1 MPKINFTLKKAASK
15 NPKIDLKFTNKL
27 LLYCGFHYICS
38 HFKTLMK
45 KKLKVGFWEF
55 IARVVLKNRIAILG
69 LIFLITLFLGLQWK
83 NIRFSFTEANLLPDN
98 NIVNTEYNSFLD
110 KFGEEGNLIVVGV
123 KDDAFFTPK
132 VFSAWNKLMSEF
144 KSQKE
149 IDLVVSVSDLKKL
162 QKNEAIESFELVPF
176 VDQSKTANQAY
187 LDSIKKDLFE
197 KMPFY
202 EGLLFNNKGT
212 IRSAIYM
219 DKKIVNTAARKDY
232 ILNDFI
238 PKIEA
243 FEKETGVDLRV
254 SGMPYIR
261 TLNAKSITDE
271 ISLFIGASLFI
282 TSLIFFFFFRSF
294 RATLISMIIVI
305 IGVMWTF
312 GLLGLFH
319 YEITVLTA
327 IVPSLVIV
335 IGIPNCIFLTN
346 KYQQEFRAHGNKAR
360 ALQRVITKVG
370 TATLMTNLT
379 TAAGFATFIIT
390 QSELLKEFG
399 IISSLSI
406 IALFFLCL
414 IVIPIYYSYQPVPK
428 AKHLEH
434 LSRNYTKV
442 FITWIEKTVKYNRR
456 YVYAV
461 AIFLFLIS
469 SIGALKIK
477 TSGSL
482 IEDMP
487 KKTGFFQD
495 ILFFEK
501 EFNGVMPLEITVDTE
516 RKKGVMKLSTMKKM
530 DELQKTIEEIPELS
544 KPISILNLVKYSKQA
559 YYNGNP
565 DYYELPTSQ
574 EQSFILGYAKN
585 GTKGS
590 KENIMKSY
598 VDSTGQVARITTF
611 MKDIGTG
618 NMSKIEDKLW
628 SKINTIFP
636 KDRYKV
642 VMTGKAL
649 VFEKGTK
656 YLLDNLVSSLLFAVF
671 LISLLM
677 VFMFRSFKMVVVSLI
692 PNLLPLMITAGLMG
706 YFGIPLKPSTILVFS
721 IAFGLSVDDTIHF
734 LAQYR
739 QELTQ
744 NNWKI
749 KKSVFATIK
758 ESGISMFY
766 TSVVLFAGFSVFMLS
781 DFGGT
786 VALGGLV
793 AITLAFGM
801 LSNLMLL
808 PCLVL
813 TLNKSLAN
821 EQEFIEPKIDV
832 LDHLDELEENN

>member
-1 MPKINFTLKKAASK
+1 MK
-15 NPKIDLKFTNKL
+15 N
-27 LLYCGFHYICS
+27 
-38 HFKTLMK
+38 
-45 KKLKVGFWEF
+45 KLKVGFWELV
-55 IARVVLKNRIAILG
+55 ARIVLKNRIFILG
-69 LIFLITLFLGLQWK
+69 VILLITLFLSTQWK
-83 NIRFSFTEANLLPDN
+83 NIRFSFTEASLLPETST
-98 NIVNTEYNSFLD
+98 ITKGYNTFLS

-123 KDDAFFTPK
+123 KDDRFFTPK
-132 VFSAWNKLMSEF
+132 TFAAWTKLMNEL
-144 KSQKE
+144 KAQKE
-149 IDLVVSVSDLKKL
+149 VDLIVSINDLKKL
-162 QKNEAIESFELVPF
+162 EKNDSLQKFELVPF
-176 VDQSKTANQAY
+176 VDQSKTGSQAY
-187 LDSIKKDLFE
+187 LDTIKKNLFT

-202 EGLLFNNKGT
+202 EGLLFNKKGS
-212 IRSAIYM
+212 IRSAIYL
-219 DKKIVNTAARKDY
+219 DKNIVNTPQRKEY
-232 ILNDFI
+232 IMNDFI
-238 PKIEA
+238 PKILA
-243 FEKETGVDLRV
+243 FEKETGIDLRV

-261 TLNAKSITDE
+261 TLNANSITGE
-271 ISLFIGASLFI
+271 ISLFIGASLLV

-294 RATLISMIIVI
+294 RATLISILIVV

-319 YEITVLTA
+319 FEITVLTA
-327 IVPSLVIV
+327 LVPTLVIV

-346 KYQQEFRAHGNKAR
+346 KYQQEYSAHGNKAK

-390 QSELLKEFG
+390 SSAILKEFG

-406 IALFFLCL
+406 VALFFLCL

-434 LSRNYTKV
+434 LNRNYTKT

-456 YVYAV
+456 YVYVVAV
-461 AIFLFLIS
+461 FLFLVS
-469 SIGALKIK
+469 TIGAFKIK
-477 TSGSL
+477 TSGNL

-487 KKTGFFQD
+487 KNTGFYKD
-495 ILFFEK
+495 ILFFEN
-501 EFNGVMPLEITVDTE
+501 EFNGVMPLEIMVDTQ
-516 RKKGVMKLSTMKKM
+516 RKKGVMKLSTLRKM
-530 DELQKTIEEIPELS
+530 DELQTTIEEIPELS

-565 DYYELPTSQ
+565 EYYDLPTSQ

-585 GTKGS
+585 ATKNT
-590 KENIMKSY
+590 KNNIMKSY

-618 NMSKIEDKLW
+618 NMAKIEDKLS
-628 SKINTIFP
+628 SKIDSIFP
-636 KDRYKV
+636 KNRYTV

-649 VFEKGTK
+649 IFEKGTE
-656 YLLDNLVSSLLFAVF
+656 YLLDNLVSSLLFAVR

-739 QELTQ
+739 QELTR
-744 NNWKI
+744 NDWKI
-749 KKSVFATIK
+749 KRSVFATIK
-758 ESGISMFY
+758 EAGISMFY
-766 TSVVLFAGFSVFMLS
+766 TSVVLFTGFSVFMLS

-786 VALGGLV
+786 IALGGLI

-821 EQEFIEPKIDV
+821 KQEFKEPTIDV
-832 LDHLDELEENN
+832 LSKPEKIEQNDNEK

>member
-1 MPKINFTLKKAASK
+1 MDFTTFA
-15 NPKIDLKFTNKL
+15 PI
-27 LLYCGFHYICS
+27 
-38 HFKTLMK
+38 FKTFMK

-55 IARVVLKNRIAILG
+55 IARIVLKNRLFILG
-69 LIFLITLFLGLQWK
+69 IILLLTVFLALQWK

-98 NIVNTEYNSFLD
+98 DIINTQYNAFLD

-132 VFSAWNKLMSEF
+132 AFAAWDKLMSDF
-144 KSQKE
+144 KSNKE
-149 IDLVVSVSDLKKL
+149 VDLVVSVSDLKKL
-162 QKNEAIESFELVPF
+162 QKNDSIQSFELVPF
-176 VDQSKTANQAY
+176 VDQNKITDPAY
-187 LDSIKKDLFE
+187 LKSIQKDLFHN
-197 KMPFY
+197 MPFY
-202 EGLLFNNKGT
+202 EGLLFNKKNGT
-212 IRSAIYM
+212 IRSAIYL
-219 DKKIVNTAARKDY
+219 DKKIVNTPHRKDY
-232 ILNDFI
+232 ILKDFI

-243 FEKETGVDLRV
+243 FEKETGIDLRV

-271 ISLFIGASLFI
+271 ISLFIGASLLI
-282 TSLIFFFFFRSF
+282 TSLIFFFFFRSL
-294 RATLISMIIVI
+294 RATLISITIVI
-305 IGVMWTF
+305 VGVMWTF

-346 KYQQEFRAHGNKAR
+346 KYQQEYSAHGNKAK

-390 QSELLKEFG
+390 NSELLKEFG

-428 AKHLEH
+428 PKHLEH
-434 LSRNYTKV
+434 LNRNYTRV
-442 FITWIEKTVKYNRR
+442 FMNWIEKTVKYNRR
-456 YVYAV
+456 YVYVV
-461 AIFLFLIS
+461 AIFLFLVS
-469 SIGALKIK
+469 TIGAFKIK

-487 KKTGFFQD
+487 QKTGFYKD

-501 EFNGVMPLEITVDTE
+501 EFEGIMPLEITVDTK
-516 RKKGVMKLSTMKKM
+516 RKKGVMKLSTLRKM
-530 DELQKTIEEIPELS
+530 DDFQKTIEEIPELS

-559 YYNGNP
+559 YYNNNP
-565 DYYELPTSQ
+565 EYYELPTSQ
-574 EQSFILGYAKN
+574 EQSFILSYAKN
-585 GTKGS
+585 ATKNT
-590 KENIMKSY
+590 KNNLMKSY

-611 MKDIGTG
+611 MRDIGTG
-618 NMSKIEDKLW
+618 NMAKIETKLW
-628 SKINTIFP
+628 DKANKIFP
-636 KDRYKV
+636 KDRYNV

-677 VFMFRSFKMVVVSLI
+677 VFMFRSFKMVIISLI

-739 QELTQ
+739 QELTR

-749 KKSVFATIK
+749 KKSVFATLK
-758 ESGISMFY
+758 EAGISMFY

-793 AITLAFGM
+793 AITLGFGM

-821 EQEFIEPKIDV
+821 KQEFIEPKIDV
-832 LDHLDELEENN
+832 LSSIEDDENLD

>member
-1 MPKINFTLKKAASK
+1 
-15 NPKIDLKFTNKL
+15 
-27 LLYCGFHYICS
+27 
-38 HFKTLMK
+38 MK
-45 KKLKVGFWEF
+45 KNLKVGFWEF
-55 IARVVLKNRIAILG
+55 VARIVLKNKIAILG
-69 LIFLITLFLGLQWK
+69 LIFLITLFLAFQWK

-98 NIVNTEYNSFLD
+98 NIVNTEYNAFLD
-110 KFGEEGNLIVVGV
+110 KFGEEGNLIIVGV
-123 KDDAFFTPK
+123 KDNALFTPK
-132 VFSAWNKLMSEF
+132 VFTAWNKLMTEF
-144 KSQKE
+144 KSQKQ
-149 IDLVVSVSDLKKL
+149 IDLIVSVSDLKKL

-176 VDQSKTANQAY
+176 VDQNKVIDPAY
-187 LDSIKKDLFE
+187 LTSIKKDLF
-197 KMPFY
+197 KNMPFY
-202 EGLLFNNKGT
+202 EGLLFNNDGN

-219 DKKIVNTAARKDY
+219 DKKIVNTAARKDF
-232 ILNDFI
+232 ILNEFI

-243 FEKETGVDLRV
+243 FEKETGIDLRV

-271 ISLFIGASLFI
+271 ISLFIGASLLI

-294 RATLISMIIVI
+294 RATLISMLIVI

-319 YEITVLTA
+319 FEITVLTA

-346 KYQQEFRAHGNKAR
+346 KYQQEYRAHGNKAR

-399 IISSLSI
+399 IVSSLSI
-406 IALFFLCL
+406 ICLFFLCL
-414 IVIPIYYSYQPVPK
+414 IVIPIYYSYQPAPK
-428 AKHLEH
+428 DRHLEH
-434 LSRNYTKV
+434 LSRNYTKT

-456 YVYAV
+456 YVYMV
-461 AIFLFLIS
+461 ALFLFIIS
-469 SIGALKIK
+469 SIGALKIQ

-487 KKTGFFQD
+487 KKTGFYQD

-501 EFNGVMPLEITVDTE
+501 EFNGVMPLEITIDTQ

-530 DELQKTIEEIPELS
+530 DELHKTIEEIPELS

-559 YYNGNP
+559 YFNGNP
-565 DYYELPTSQ
+565 DYYDLPTSQ

-585 GTKGS
+585 ATKDS

-598 VDSTGQVARITTF
+598 VDSTGQVARVTTF

-618 NMSKIEDKLW
+618 NMAKIEDQLW

-656 YLLDNLVSSLLFAVF
+656 YLLDNLVSSILFAIL

-739 QELTQ
+739 QELTN
-744 NNWKI
+744 NNWRI

-786 VALGGLV
+786 VALGGLIAV
-793 AITLAFGM
+793 TLAFGM

-808 PCLVL
+808 PALVL

-832 LDHLDELEENN
+832 LDHHDELEDK